1 MSHQTPSLDEQLPG
15 LRVTFL
21 GVSTLLF
28 SDGENAIL
36 TDGFFSRPSKV
47 ATLFARLTPNRDLI
61 TRCLSRAGVTKLNAV
76 IVLHSHFDHA
86 LDAPEV
92 VLQQPGARLF
102 GSDSTANIGRGY
114 GDGLREDRI
123 RVIQDGTTE
132 TFGHFHITLLRSEH
146 SPLSLL
152 ASLGIEHVLFEGE
165 INEPLEQPAHS
176 WAYKEG
182 GSYSLLIKHAGRSIL
197 VQASAGFKRGALAGH
212 SADVIFLG
220 IGTLGRLPQSH
231 IDEYWHEVVEAVS
244 PKRIIPIHWDDFSLP
259 LDQPLVPMPPPLDD
273 FDAAMAFLRE
283 RASAQNIDVKVLQA
297 WDVIDPFAGLDRR
310 LRL

>member
-1 MSHQTPSLDEQLPG
+1 LPG

-36 TDGFFSRPSKV
+36 TDGFFSRPGKV
-47 ATLFARLTPNRDLI
+47 ITLFARLTPNRDLI
-61 TRCLSRAGVTKLNAV
+61 TQCLDRAGVTKLDAV

-92 VLQQPGARLF
+92 VQQKSEALLF
-102 GSDSTANIGRGY
+102 GSESTANIARGY
-114 GDGLREDRI
+114 GLPEDRI
-123 RVIQDGTTE
+123 RVIQDGTVE
-132 TFGHFHITLLRSEH
+132 TFGRFKITLLRSEH

-182 GSYSLLIKHAGRSIL
+182 GSYSLFVEHGGRNIL

-212 SADVIFLG
+212 GADVVFLG
-220 IGTLGRLPQSH
+220 IGTLGKLPQSH
-231 IDEYWHEVVEAVS
+231 IDEYWHEVVDAVS
-244 PKRIIPIHWDDFSLP
+244 PKRIIPIHWDDFSRP
-259 LDQPLVPMPPPLDD
+259 LDQPLVPMPAPFDD
-273 FDAAMAFLRE
+273 FDAAMAFLGE
-283 RASAQNIDVKVLQA
+283 RASAKNIDVKLLQA
-297 WDVIDPFAGLDRR
+297 WDVID
-310 LRL
+310 LR